1 MIIDLWIYIMI
12 ILSSYQRSRCLT
24 LLYFHIVF
32 VYFTFWSVRKSTV
45 INLLKGR
52 IAIIIMIVFIKDF
65 TNFLM
70 TMSISCLTFLI
81 SNNRYAMNTWN
92 TAHIIRNYT
101 FSNRPFVLIVNKI
114 DHIILILAHLMAH
127 ILILSV

>member
-1 MIIDLWIYIMI
+1 MI

-32 VYFTFWSVRKSTV
+32 VYFTFRSVRKSTV

-65 TNFLM
+65 TNLLM

-114 DHIILILAHLMAH
+114 DHIILILTHLMAH